1 MMLLGVC
8 FFLGKRNLGFR
19 IWIYKTKE
27 DKLVFK
33 ILCFVFVKEQNFVLF
48 FVFRIK
54 ICLRTRLRFQ
64 G

>member
-33 ILCFVFVKEQNFVLF
+33 ILCFVFVKEQNFVHFLF
-48 FVFRIK
+48 LGLKYV
-54 ICLRTRLRFQ
+54 
-64 G
+64 